1 MSSCLDSIVLTSKCV
16 LLPCL
21 QSDSTAFWTPVK
33 RRKVMWLLLDLQSA
47 GYCWRHGPTRSL
59 WNRTCSWT
67 LGKQDHIHI
76 RVHSWAEF
84 RELRSVNLLRRCFI
98 LVSIWRDWE
107 WKWNCVTGML
117 QGPQLGPK
125 LARPR
130 LTAWTGIFPTMSVY
144 DNWLWIGIRASLWWD
159 HKTASGYDVSGPPS
173 KAQVDISLK
182 KYRKQITS
190 GYMVEALASVPV
202 IRTWAS
208 MASLRSSDRADGRT
222 VIKQG

>member
-21 QSDSTAFWTPVK
+21 QSDSTAFWTTVK

-47 GYCWRHGPTRSL
+47 GYCWRNGPTRSL

-67 LGKQDHIHI
+67 LGKQGHI

-107 WKWNCVTGML
+107 WKWNCH
-117 QGPQLGPK
+117 
-125 LARPR
+125 R
-130 LTAWTGIFPTMSVY
+130 
-144 DNWLWIGIRASLWWD
+144 D
-159 HKTASGYDVSGPPS
+159 ASGPTTGTKVSRAKIDSMDRYISYNVCIWQLTLDWSITVVRSQDSFRIWCQWSPS

-182 KYRKQITS
+182 KNRKQITS
-190 GYMVEALASVPV
+190 GYMVEALASGPV
-202 IRTWAS
+202 IRTLAS
-208 MASLRSSDRADGRT
+208 MASLRSSDGRT